1 MSKKTN
7 TLWFILA
14 ATVFNVLITVVIM
27 LVLFVI
33 FVRFLVPVLPE
44 SVVGWGL
51 PVLLLAAIGLA
62 FLTYQQIIKRVL
74 KRIDVDK
81 YFDPIFGGRRKPPVR
96 RD

>member
-14 ATVFNVLITVVIM
+14 ATVFNVLTTVVIM
-27 LVLFVI
+27 VVLLVI
-33 FVRFLVPVLPE
+33 FVRVLAPVLPD
-44 SVVGWGL
+44 SAVGWGL
-51 PVLLLAAIGLA
+51 PVLFLVAIGLA
-62 FLTYQQIIKRVL
+62 FLAYQQIIKRVL

-81 YFDPIFGGRRKPPVR
+81 YFDPIFGGRRKPPIR